1 MKPGALL
8 TATSRALLLLMAGCQ
23 TLIQQH
29 TNGPWVGIAPGST
42 LTLRDAVQVPR
53 DRARV
58 FFVNGRVRGFGANY
72 APACALEVRH
82 IDHQAAQ
89 TIQPGSYR
97 IVRAQNYRT
106 EVADAANPNRIRF
119 RLADHD
125 SDGGY
130 AMIQTG
136 YHLWLEGH
144 DRNVKRLTCLGVL
157 NDPAEAYPPTI
168 QEIRDALGH
177 WATLE
182 LSATPKR

>member
-1 MKPGALL
+1 MKAGAVLAVTASALMLL
-8 TATSRALLLLMAGCQ
+8 AGCQ

-42 LTLRDAVQVPR
+42 LTLRRAVQVPR
-53 DRARV
+53 GRARV

-72 APACALEVRH
+72 TPACALEVRQ
-82 IDHQAAQ
+82 IDAQAAQ
-89 TIQPGSYR
+89 TIQPGGYR
-97 IVRAQNYRT
+97 IVRAQNYWT
-106 EVADAANPNRIRF
+106 EVADAADPNRIRF

-130 AMIQTG
+130 SMIQTG
-136 YHLWLEGH
+136 YHFWLEGQ

-157 NDPAEAYPPTI
+157 NDPAVAYPPTI
-168 QEIRDALGH
+168 EEIGAALGR

>member
-8 TATSRALLLLMAGCQ
+8 TATAGALLLQLAGCQ

-42 LTLRDAVQVPR
+42 LTLRKAVQVPR
-53 DRARV
+53 NRARV

-72 APACALEVRH
+72 TPACALEVRH
-82 IDHQAAQ
+82 IDSQAAQ
-89 TIQPGSYR
+89 TIQPGGYR
-97 IVRAQNYRT
+97 IVRAQNYWT
-106 EVADAANPNRIRF
+106 EVADAADPNRIRF

-130 AMIQTG
+130 SMIQTG
-136 YHLWLEGH
+136 YHFWLEGQ

-157 NDPAEAYPPTI
+157 NDPAVAYPPTI
-168 QEIRDALGH
+168 EEIGAALGR